1 MALSG
6 TINGRVTLNSQYM
19 SFYITWSAKQN
30 VEGNYS
36 DVTVTSY
43 WKTNNTLWGFDTE
56 GSRSASITING
67 KTTSISKRFDSTNG
81 TDTGWKQPNPWALQT
96 VTERVYHN
104 SDGSKSIAISARANG
119 YAASYGPSNSSASSG
134 DCTASGTIS
143 LDTIPRASKVAATN
157 ADIGSTSTITVS
169 RYSTSFKHTVSF
181 SCDGISDTV
190 IESDSEASVI
200 PWTVPESIYATIPA
214 AKYATVTITCRTYSK
229 TTGALIGTDTAT
241 MRATAS
247 EAECKPAVYGTVT
260 DANAI
265 TVILTGNAKTLIR
278 YKSTARCEIT
288 ATAKNSAYI
297 EEDARYVN
305 GVSIPTGTVE
315 IQNSEAVSFA
325 FSATDSRGYSA
336 SALVQPTVIPYI
348 PLTIN
353 PTFKR
358 VSPTSN
364 IITVEFYG
372 NFFSGS
378 FGAAENELTVKYQY
392 REYGTETWSAYVTV
406 PASSID
412 IPGDGTYNSNGAV
425 TIGSDFDYR
434 KSYEIRI
441 VAQDGNGTTV
451 LSEVSSVAQV
461 TRGEPVF
468 DWSNTDFRVRETLRT
483 ANMEPDGDASI
494 GTEGNPYAAGYFS
507 QLFKNGKEAITQDD
521 IKLTA
526 SRAVVTGSDGKLA
539 ASAVTAT
546 ELGYLD
552 GATSNIQAQLNART
566 LRVHRV
572 LSGSMSQNSVLT
584 GSVPFTPRF
593 FCLVYYDGGWYCNFF
608 PWGSGYNGTE
618 FRHLIYD
625 NYHRYK
631 LTFSNG
637 TATLTKTGSGT
648 VSTYLE
654 AYS

>member
-43 WKTNNTLWGFDTE
+43 WKTNNTRWGFDTG
-56 GSRSASITING
+56 GSRAASITING
-67 KTTSISKRFDSTNG
+67 NTTSISKRFDSTNG
-81 TDTGWKQPNPWALQT
+81 TGTGWKQENPWAIQT

-104 SDGSKSIAISARANG
+104 SDGSKSISISARANG

-143 LDTIPRASKVAATN
+143 LDTIPRASKVSATN

-181 SCDGISDTV
+181 SCPGISDTV

-200 PWTVPESIYATIPA
+200 PWNVPVSIYETIPA

-229 TTGALIGTDTAT
+229 DTGALIGKTTAT
-241 MRATAS
+241 MKAIAN
-247 EAECKPAVYGTVT
+247 EEECKPTVSGTVT
-260 DANAI
+260 DVNST
-265 TVILTGNAKTLIR
+265 TVSLTGNAKTLIR
-278 YKSTARCEIT
+278 YKSTASCEIV
-288 ATAKNSAYI
+288 ATAKNSASI
-297 EEDARYVN
+297 SAQYVN
-305 GVSIPTGTVE
+305 GVSIPSGTVE

-336 SALVQPTVIPYI
+336 SALVKPTVIPYI

-353 PTFKR
+353 PTFRR

-372 NFFSGS
+372 NFFSGN
-378 FGAAENELTVKYQY
+378 FGASSNALKVKYRY
-392 REYGTETWSAYVTV
+392 KEYGTETWSAYVTLS
-406 PASSID
+406 ASSIN

-425 TIGSDFDYR
+425 TLGSNFDYR
-434 KSYEIRI
+434 KSYDMEI
-441 VAQDGNGTTV
+441 VAQDGSGTAV
-451 LSEVSSVAQV
+451 LSDVSFVAQV

-483 ANMEPDGDASI
+483 ANVEPDGEMSI
-494 GTEGNPYAAGYFS
+494 GTEEKPYSTGYFNQIYVGGNPVSIIEEEGTSGIWYYRKWSSGIAECWGEVTVRASITDAIGSMYMTVTDYFS
-507 QLFKNGKEAITQDD
+507 WPNALFSAPPRIVQAAPITTAPLFPVIRCGDTTKDKFRMYLLYPDIYENTVNWVIGVEA
-521 IKLTA
+521 K
-526 SRAVVTGSDGKLA
+526 
-539 ASAVTAT
+539 
-546 ELGYLD
+546 
-552 GATSNIQAQLNART
+552 AR
-566 LRVHRV
+566 
-572 LSGSMSQNSVLT
+572 
-584 GSVPFTPRF
+584 
-593 FCLVYYDGGWYCNFF
+593 W
-608 PWGSGYNGTE
+608 
-618 FRHLIYD
+618 
-625 NYHRYK
+625 K
-631 LTFSNG
+631 
-637 TATLTKTGSGT
+637 
-648 VSTYLE
+648 
-654 AYS
+654 